1 MPTNRSKFLGFAFVF
16 FFAAIAALGARLT
29 LAQQIKAQVNQA
41 DEIVLKK
48 IASYRT
54 WTRMN
59 QKPIE
64 VRIPDAALYG

>member
-1 MPTNRSKFLGFAFVF
+1 MPTNRSKFLGFAFAF
-16 FFAAIAALGARLT
+16 FLVTIAALGARLT
-29 LAQQIKAQVNQA
+29 SAQQLKARVNQA
-41 DEIVLKK
+41 EDLVLTN
-48 IASYRT
+48 IASYLA

>member
-1 MPTNRSKFLGFAFVF
+1 MPTNRSKFIGFAFVF
-16 FFAAIAALGARLT
+16 FFAAIAALGVRLT
-29 LAQQIKAQVNQA
+29 TAQELQAQVNRA
-41 DEIVLKK
+41 EDTVLTK
-48 IASYRT
+48 IASYRA